1 MDFNINNFEFLGWN
15 NSTGHDKIWGLVQT
29 SQGVFSFWGRRGKSL
44 SFKQH
49 FSIWDAR
56 ATADKKERA
65 GYTKCS
71 TEVLPADFEGQLMMA
86 CLGRVKFGLDN

>member
-1 MDFNINNFEFLGWN
+1 LVGITAQDTTKYGGWYRPVKAFLVFG
-15 NSTGHDKIWGLVQT
+15 D
-29 SQGVFSFWGRRGKSL
+29 GVSKSL

-71 TEVLPADFEGQLMMA
+71 TEVLPADFEGQLMIGL
-86 CLGRVKFGLDN
+86 LGPCKIWA